1 MIKKK
6 LNPTTEIKE
15 NQIGQMKAVKNLNQK
30 TAQDQNQTGINKTHK
45 KKIQKRKKLIALE
58 KKKQTHQEGKMLF

>member
-1 MIKKK
+1 MIKKNP
-6 LNPTTEIKE
+6 NPTIGIKE

-30 TAQDQNQTGINKTHK
+30 TAQDQNQTGINKAHK